1 MARGKDKTSVILYG
15 NMLKAIAKLPAENCL
30 EMMQAIS
37 AYVDGA
43 EFKFTSPI
51 LEAWFSDM
59 IETFKRDAEAFKATC
74 VKRSEA
80 GKIGN
85 KRRWKEKIEEDGGG
99 NVKDSQ
105 GGMDNRK
112 VSQSIAKYRKTS
124 QSIANIADTETETD
138 IKRKNIDKKEN
149 GFCLNDFIAAAKLP
163 DVSATEEQA
172 RECFDFYA
180 AQGFLKS
187 NGQPITAVAP
197 LLRAWKRREGMFSHG
212 ANKNGPQGK
221 NSPDLRTLKLGLKFI
236 LGGSDNL
243 LPHEQKALACQDA
256 ESFKRYVPDEY
267 ALIVDTLKEP
277 FSKMKDFVN
286 KNLK

>member
-1 MARGKDKTSVILYG
+1 MARGKDSVILYQSFFDATAG
-15 NMLKAIAKLPAENCL
+15 LKASAKAELWDCIGKYLNGV
-30 EMMQAIS
+30 AH
-37 AYVDGA
+37 
-43 EFKFTSPI
+43 KF
-51 LEAWFSDM
+51 
-59 IETFKRDAEAFKATC
+59 
-74 VKRSEA
+74 
-80 GKIGN
+80 
-85 KRRWKEKIEEDGGG
+85 
-99 NVKDSQ
+99 KDSSAELAWNFIVRQ
-105 GGMDNRK
+105 LDADKQKYQTKCQRNRENGNRGGRPSKISPENNGEKREEENPEK
-112 VSQSIAKYRKTS
+112 PNGFCENPNKPNGFFQNPT
-124 QSIANIADTETETD
+124 DTDSDTD
-138 IKRKNIDKKEN
+138 SDKRKNIDKKEN

-212 ANKNGPQGK
+212 ANKNGPQGQ

-243 LPHEQKALACQDA
+243 LPHEQKALGCQDA

-277 FSKMKDFVN
+277 FSKMKDFIN